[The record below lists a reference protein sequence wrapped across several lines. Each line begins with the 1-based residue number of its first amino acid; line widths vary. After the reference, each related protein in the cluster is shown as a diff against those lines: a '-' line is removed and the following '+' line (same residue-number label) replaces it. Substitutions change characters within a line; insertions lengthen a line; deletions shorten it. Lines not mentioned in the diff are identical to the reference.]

1 MQALY
6 GPTGHLSSPSMTKF
20 LSIIPAFSTTGLDLS
35 HYRLVAGFL
44 DLPSSNLPPSIVNS
58 TSSAAALTELILDI
72 RITSTSPST
81 RPALLSSLTTL
92 VNSVEMQERFRRAD
106 GKASGTLTYTAFAS
120 LDDETGVRIF
130 GRWKTREDMEAFVRR
145 DDVLGFWM
153 KIKEVVKGME
163 QRMYVGNGKGWLH
176 RGVGSG
182 FPGENEGGNLN

>member
-1 MQALY
+1 
-6 GPTGHLSSPSMTKF
+6 MTKF

-44 DLPSSNLPPSIVNS
+44 DLPSSNLSPSTAVPIP
-58 TSSAAALTELILDI
+58 SSAAAPSELILDI

-92 VNSVEMQERFRRAD
+92 VKSVELQERSRRAD
-106 GKASGTLTYTAFAS
+106 GKVSGTLTYTAFAS

-130 GRWKTREDMEAFVRR
+130 GRWKTKEDMESFVRR
-145 DDVLGFWM
+145 DDVMGFWM
-153 KIKEVVKGME
+153 GIKDVVKGME

-182 FPGENEGGNLN
+182 FPGENEGGNLH